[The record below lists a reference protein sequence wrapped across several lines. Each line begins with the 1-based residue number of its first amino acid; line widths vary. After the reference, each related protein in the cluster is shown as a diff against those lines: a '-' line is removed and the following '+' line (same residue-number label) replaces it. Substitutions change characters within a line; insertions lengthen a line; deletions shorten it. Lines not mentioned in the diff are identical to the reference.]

1 MKILTSIWMVVAF
14 AVVLLGVRIDNSDA
28 VKILRYK
35 TWDNFQIIQPREKLS
50 DSVTVV
56 NITEEDLKTYGQWP
70 WPRHIMAMLH
80 AKIADAGAILVNLSL
95 IHI

>member
-35 TWDNFQIIQPREKLS
+35 TWDNFQII
-50 DSVTVV
+50 
-56 NITEEDLKTYGQWP
+56 
-70 WPRHIMAMLH
+70 
-80 AKIADAGAILVNLSL
+80 
-95 IHI
+95 